1 MPLNISLIDYLR
13 GLTAFALALVAM
25 LLVAMLLV
33 VMPLVVMLAMS
44 FGQGRDQHG
53 R

>member
-1 MPLNISLIDYLR
+1 MPHNISLIDYLR

-33 VMPLVVMLAMS
+33 EMLAMS